1 MTASKRHSINGAKVQ
16 GVWGVGVSVC
26 VRAAGT
32 PGHYYALSLLWSGG
46 NEAHHQKTT
55 EKGQKARRIGTEGL
69 TWARTTPSSSANPSL
84 VHFYFKH
91 HRR

>member
-1 MTASKRHSINGAKVQ
+1 MS
-16 GVWGVGVSVC
+16 GVWVQVCVC
-26 VRAAGT
+26 VRQGPLAVT
-32 PGHYYALSLLWSGG
+32 TLSLLWSGG

-91 HRR
+91 HCR

>member
-26 VRAAGT
+26 ALRQGPLLCCV
-32 PGHYYALSLLWSGG
+32 LSLLFSGG
-46 NEAHHQKTT
+46 GSEAHHQETT